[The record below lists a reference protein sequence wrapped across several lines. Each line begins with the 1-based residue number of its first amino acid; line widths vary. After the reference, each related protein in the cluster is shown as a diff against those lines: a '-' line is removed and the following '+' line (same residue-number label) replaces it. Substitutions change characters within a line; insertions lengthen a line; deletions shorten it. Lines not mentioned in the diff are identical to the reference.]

1 MATGDER
8 APRPARRL
16 TAEVVRLAWP
26 AILQGLLHTAV
37 FLADR
42 LMLGAYSADAL
53 ASMQISGPAA
63 WSLFS
68 IFTAFSAGTV
78 AVVGRATG
86 ARDGPRAQRA
96 VRGVMAS
103 ALVLGLAV
111 GVSGYLLRGSIADA
125 LAGGEATS
133 AVVRAYA
140 ETYLAVL
147 LPIAAFDFLG
157 VIATAVMQSSGD
169 TRTPMRVF
177 ALAGAVN
184 VFGNWVLIFGHLGA
198 PELGVEGAAL
208 GSAAA
213 FVLEGVVLS
222 LVLLLRRSPAR
233 LVLGPLDAGV
243 RRELR
248 AVMRVSRA
256 TFLEKLVFHAGFLVF
271 VALIGRLGD
280 LAMAANQALI
290 AIESLGFITA
300 DGFGVAAGALV
311 AMKLGAGRPRDA
323 ARAGWIA
330 MALGAAVLTGVG
342 LFFALFRQTLV
353 GLFTGDPR
361 IVALGAACLLVAAAA
376 QPLMAVADALA
387 AALRGAGDTRTP
399 LVTALLSAGLLRNL
413 ATYLLAFPLGL
424 GLLGV
429 WIGSTLDWL
438 VRALVFVVVF
448 ARGRWQEIEV

>member
-1 MATGDER
+1 MERGDPT
-8 APRPARRL
+8 APLR
-16 TAEVVRLAWP
+16 TAPLSREVVRLAWP

-42 LMLGAYSADAL
+42 LMLGAYSAEAL
-53 ASMQISGPAA
+53 ASMQITGPVA

-86 ARDGPRAQRA
+86 ASDARRAQRV
-96 VRGVMAS
+96 VRGVMAA
-103 ALVLGLAV
+103 ALVLGLGV
-111 GVSGYLLRGSIADA
+111 GLLGYLLRGPVTDA
-125 LAGGEATS
+125 LAGGAATS
-133 AVVRAYA
+133 SQVRAQA
-140 ETYLAVL
+140 QAYLGIL
-147 LPIAAFDFLG
+147 LPVAAFDFLS

-177 ALAGAVN
+177 ALAGLVN
-184 VFGNWVLIFGHLGA
+184 VFGNWVLVFGHLGA
-198 PELGVEGAAL
+198 PELGVRGAAL

-213 FVLEGVVLS
+213 FVLQGVVLT
-222 LVLLLRRSPAR
+222 VLLTTRTSPAR
-233 LVLGPLDAGV
+233 LVLGPLDDGV
-243 RRELR
+243 RRELG
-248 AVMRVSRA
+248 VVLRVSRA

-311 AMKLGAGRPRDA
+311 AMKLGAGRRPDA

-330 MALGAAVLTGVG
+330 MALGAAVLSAVG
-342 LFFALFRQTLV
+342 LLFALFRVPLV
-353 GLFTGDPR
+353 GLFSDDPR
-361 IVALGAACLLVAAAA
+361 IVDLGASCLLVAAFA
-376 QPLMAVADALA
+376 QPLMAVADTLA

-399 LVTALLSAGLLRNL
+399 LFTALLSAGLLRNA

-429 WIGSTLDWL
+429 WIGSTVDWL
-438 VRALVFVVVF
+438 LRTLVLVVVF
-448 ARGRWQEIEV
+448 ARGRWQRIEI